1 MPSLVLIDDH
11 PLFRAGLK
19 SALALQP
26 SLSVLG
32 EAADFASGREAVER
46 ASPEVVVLDLII
58 PGGGGLAL
66 GRTLIADRPQ
76 TRILMLSATSDTN
89 TVDEAL
95 HAGIAGYAS
104 KTQSIDEIVE
114 AILEV
119 AAGRSY
125 LAPAF
130 ALEAERIPEASSPEL
145 GSLTAR
151 ERQVFGLTVDGL
163 SSIEIGNRLS
173 ISRRTVETHRARILR
188 KLHVRG
194 AVGMVRLAAQWG
206 LLPPNSVESRPEPI
220 G

>member
-1 MPSLVLIDDH
+1 MPSLVLVDDH

-26 SLSVLG
+26 SLTVLD
-32 EAADFASGREAVER
+32 EADDFASGREAVER
-46 ASPEVVVLDLII
+46 AGPEVVVLDLII

-66 GRTLIADRPQ
+66 GRALMAAHPE
-76 TRILMLSATSDTN
+76 TRILMLSATRDTS
-89 TVDEAL
+89 TVEEAL
-95 HAGIAGYAS
+95 QAGISGYAS
-104 KTQSIDEIVE
+104 KTQSIGEIVE

-125 LAPAF
+125 LAPAL
-130 ALEAERIPEASSPEL
+130 ALETERLPEESSPEL
-145 GSLTAR
+145 ASLTPR
-151 ERQVFGLTVDGL
+151 ERQVFALTVEGL
-163 SSIEIGNRLS
+163 SSVEIGNRLS

-206 LLPPNSVESRPEPI
+206 LLPQNTVENRSEPV